1 MTVTPL
7 VRLLIVG
14 LAISAVGCCA
24 SRRCR
29 RCCAPSCCQPACCCD
44 AHPMGDPVAPPSSS
58 APIVTPPVAPD
69 DPPPVFEEM
78 PSDEADTY
86 DTEAGFE
93 SWPPPRPIE

>member
-1 MTVTPL
+1 
-7 VRLLIVG
+7 
-14 LAISAVGCCA
+14 
-24 SRRCR
+24 
-29 RCCAPSCCQPACCCD
+29 
-44 AHPMGDPVAPPSSS
+44 MGDPVAPPSSS